1 MQIGGMFTKLAHD
14 LRDVRLFFEIRFHE
28 DSHRHVMEDLVEDVA
43 QFVEGIVLRAI
54 HAQHAIVRPLP
65 LVLFVV
71 LAGMVKASRNV
82 GAGANVRLH
91 DTCART
97 LGTRMA
103 HVGEHGYARTASLVP
118 LFLSFLS
125 V

>member
-1 MQIGGMFTKLAHD
+1 
-14 LRDVRLFFEIRFHE
+14 
-28 DSHRHVMEDLVEDVA
+28 MEDLVEDVA

-82 GAGANVRLH
+82 GEGVIVRLH

-103 HVGEHGYARTASLVP
+103 RTASLVP
-118 LFLSFLS
+118 LFISLLS
-125 V
+125 VWHTREHANKDRSRAFDPVLVHRVAEDPSIAAEHELKLGL